1 MIAPPTDQAAAR
13 GPSADNLKH
22 PRGTRRGRPGR
33 AATYPAIRET
43 VARHNLVTATHR
55 CRPKNPR
62 IVSVFPPNT
71 HVDTYGLFVLGSEF
85 QDVLCAAA
93 RGDEG
98 AFARLWRDNHPPLL
112 RYLRVVSGDTAEDV
126 ASEVWLEVSRGLPRF
141 RGSEGEFR
149 GWLFT
154 TARRRMIDLRRYA
167 ARHPMLLIENP
178 GDLDHRAPDDTA
190 TAALEHMSTEAA
202 LELIASLPHDQAE
215 IIVLRVIACLDSTQV
230 GRIVGKR
237 PGAVRVAAHRAL
249 RTLADRLAAVSDQ
262 SVLR

>member
-1 MIAPPTDQAAAR
+1 MAAPQR
-13 GPSADNLKH
+13 GESCRVWRPDAVRKPSRLRAIH
-22 PRGTRRGRPGR
+22 P
-33 AATYPAIRET
+33 AVREIVGASRSRYSDT
-43 VARHNLVTATHR
+43 SPS
-55 CRPKNPR
+55 PKNPR

-71 HVDTYGLFVLGSEF
+71 HVRTYGLFVLGPEF

-93 RGDEG
+93 HGDEG
-98 AFARLWRDNHPPLL
+98 AFARLWRDNQPPLL

-126 ASEVWLEVSRGLPRF
+126 ASEVWLEVSRGLSRF
-141 RGSEGEFR
+141 RGNEGEFR

-167 ARHPMLLIENP
+167 ARHPMMLIENP
-178 GDLDHRAPDDTA
+178 GDLDYRAPDDTA
-190 TAALEHMSTEAA
+190 AAALEHMSTEAA

-215 IIVLRVIACLDSTQV
+215 IIVLRVIACLDATQV